1 MLGKF
6 RTKTEGWC
14 LECAGSPCV
23 CLLTYLKL
31 RIKILK
37 GGGKKRRSRSQ
48 LTTGGRGGEASIM
61 GKMMR
66 IRWVLDTS
74 IKPLRLMPSTGA
86 WGNSNTNTTRVLELP
101 PDWGE

>member
-37 GGGKKRRSRSQ
+37 GREEEEKQKPANNWRKKRRSINHGEDDEDKMGAGHQHQAIEADAQHGSLGQ
-48 LTTGGRGGEASIM
+48 LQHQHHQGVGVASRLGE
-61 GKMMR
+61 
-66 IRWVLDTS
+66 
-74 IKPLRLMPSTGA
+74 
-86 WGNSNTNTTRVLELP
+86 
-101 PDWGE
+101 